1 MNWVQNGSIW
11 EDSNQ
16 MRSTKRL
23 LKDVGAYHQNVPS
36 SAKRSGGIGT
46 GFGVPSARIEASR
59 GYVTLRYCAHGERER
74 EKDY

>member
-1 MNWVQNGSIW
+1 MGRFKSNEKHETVIERCWSLPSECAFVCEKERRNW
-11 EDSNQ
+11 
-16 MRSTKRL
+16 
-23 LKDVGAYHQNVPS
+23 H
-36 SAKRSGGIGT
+36 